1 MLRNAEEN
9 GSLLL
14 YLLTFLVECTERNAT
29 GFLSLEPEDFTAD
42 EAGSVHRSGMTMER
56 MGKPTCTVVRRTP
69 VVKSHRR
76 MVPSKDEVQTWVT
89 TVAACTTTAL
99 VTGAV

>member
-1 MLRNAEEN
+1 MLRNDKGN

-14 YLLTFLVECTERNAT
+14 YLTFLVECTERNAT
-29 GFLSLEPEDFTAD
+29 GFLSLEPGDFTAD
-42 EAGSVHRSGMTMER
+42 EAGSVHRSGMTMDR
-56 MGKPTCTVVRRTP
+56 MGKPTCRVVRRTP